1 MVSNQALVAVHVEEM
16 GSEPSYLSGCLDV
29 RGGRACKQQY
39 SDGQQWCG
47 RQFYKVEKEGNEL
60 STHAGP
66 GEVMRQAHIHME
78 FGSRSSAPWR
88 SAGYL

>member
-1 MVSNQALVAVHVEEM
+1 MHLLAPLYLLMASNQALVAVHVEEM

-39 SDGQQWCG
+39 SDGQHWCG

-60 STHAGP
+60 RTHAGP
-66 GEVMRQAHIHME
+66 GEI
-78 FGSRSSAPWR
+78 
-88 SAGYL
+88 